1 MDEFVRE
8 SLFITRMKTLDHSFH
23 IFYYIMLCYVVYLLG
38 ESSMNWFLFFY
49 DLKKYIY
56 YKWKLFFLEISFRR
70 IKRQQFFIALFF
82 WLLKYLL
89 KYFYEYRELLNRPA
103 FLLNFPT
110 PYSTSLQG
118 SL

>member
-49 DLKKYIY
+49 DLKKI
-56 YKWKLFFLEISFRR
+56 
-70 IKRQQFFIALFF
+70 
-82 WLLKYLL
+82 YLL
-89 KYFYEYRELLNRPA
+89 QVEA
-103 FLLNFPT
+103 FFFGN
-110 PYSTSLQG
+110 
-118 SL
+118 